1 MKRVF
6 ILTLVLMLL
15 LCACDGTKVP
25 VYEPSDTELPSQT
38 QESSTQPDTVESQ
51 PSIIYSPVEEE
62 LLRLT
67 RFYYFGEQYCS
78 PSDKMQG
85 YDPELDKWQTLCTKE
100 NCPHVDE
107 NCNAWLGL
115 NCNGL
120 YFAVEDNM
128 AYCVYGT
135 QNISGY
141 LLDMEFFTLDLNTGE
156 KRSYHK
162 LSQTEDKEIVLCDAV
177 IYGDMAILN
186 YDIVDEYEY
195 PVPREEK
202 EHFLLAFDLTTG
214 SMTTI
219 MERTMSFGELYDLWG
234 ASEGHIILAYHH
246 PTGGLNS
253 FGYQGY
259 DCNYANY
266 AKRLHRWVLL
276 EYPIEENAKWSEQVA
291 EWTANSELGLF
302 SYSSFYQGRLYY
314 VLNDNVYA
322 YDLQNHQTS
331 TVFSQKGITYL
342 TCYDGRIFYE
352 TEDGEYFWYKL
363 DSGDNGPEELYPF
376 QTDGRRVFFPTG
388 ESDEY
393 FYGSFVS
400 SWEDASDIM
409 EYYLISKEAF
419 YAGNFDAAI
428 PLPY

>member
-25 VYEPSDTELPSQT
+25 AYEPSDTELPSQT
-38 QESSTQPDTVESQ
+38 QESSTQPPATET
-51 PSIIYSPVEEE
+51 PAANIYSPVEEK

-67 RFYYFGEQYCS
+67 RFRYFGEQYCS
-78 PSDKMQG
+78 PWDKLQG

-115 NCNGL
+115 DSNGL

-128 AYCVYGT
+128 AYCVNGT

-162 LSQTEDKEIVLCDAV
+162 LSQAEGKEIVLCDAA
-177 IYGDMAILN
+177 IYEDMAILN

-195 PVPREEK
+195 PVTRK
-202 EHFLLAFDLTTG
+202 SKDHFLLAFDLTDG

-219 MERTMSFGELYDLWG
+219 MERTLGIGELYDLWG
-234 ASEGHIILAYHH
+234 INEDNIILAYHH
-246 PTGGLNS
+246 PTGDLNS
-253 FGYQGY
+253 FGYQSY
-259 DCNYANY
+259 DCHYANY

-291 EWTANSELGLF
+291 EWTADSELGLY
-302 SYSSFYQGRLYY
+302 SYSSFYQGKLYY
-314 VLNDNVYA
+314 VLNDTVRA

-342 TCYDGRIFYE
+342 TCYDGRVFYE
-352 TEDGEYFWYKL
+352 TEDGRYFCYRL
-363 DSGDNGPEELYPF
+363 DSGDNGPEELHPF
-376 QTDGRRVFFPTG
+376 QTDRKRVFFPMG
-388 ESDEY
+388 ESQDC

-400 SWEDASDIM
+400 SWGDASNIM
-409 EYYLISKEAF
+409 EHYLISKEAF
-419 YAGNFDAAI
+419 YAGDFDTAI
-428 PLPY
+428 LLPW